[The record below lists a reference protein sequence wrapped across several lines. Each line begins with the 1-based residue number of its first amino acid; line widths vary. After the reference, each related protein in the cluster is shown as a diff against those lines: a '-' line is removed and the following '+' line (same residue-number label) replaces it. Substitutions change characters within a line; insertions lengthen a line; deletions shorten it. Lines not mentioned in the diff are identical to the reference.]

1 MDEQKKISG
10 SLAMNGAPQVITI
23 PASDPTKNRK
33 LRVAAYARVS
43 SNSEDQLNSF
53 AAQNAHYTELI
64 TANPEWE
71 FVDVYAD
78 KGITG
83 TSAEKRDDFQRLLA
97 DCRRGRVDKIL
108 VKSSSRFARNA
119 KECLEAI
126 RELKALGVG
135 VCFEEQGIDTSELAG
150 EFLTAIFAMMDQK
163 ESENIS
169 DNIRWTIQKR
179 MASGTFVPPSLPFG
193 YKRNDEGKIVIEPE
207 QARYVQEIFSSFLNG
222 KNTAEI
228 AAELRLRQSEEPAL
242 LPFCWSYNAVARIL
256 KNEKYIGN
264 SLWQKAYKT
273 RTLPRREINNRGGMP
288 QYYAAGT
295 HPAIISKEIYMQAQQ
310 LLRARRPR
318 AVRNGADNVLRS
330 SLLCGCCGARFRK
343 RQDDHI
349 VYYVCNTHSET
360 RNACPTRQIPEQEIQ
375 SAFCRLYYRLRRHG
389 LPILHQLLT
398 DLQSARKGKLLW
410 SLDIVALN
418 QKIADITRQDRLLA
432 QFKQQGLVDPDI
444 FISRRNELAEQLR
457 AAKLE
462 KERFLEAEED
472 QTIQQTQEL
481 IETLEAGPDFLDA
494 FDEELFRELVD
505 KIIVESNDRLRF
517 RLVNGLELTEPIER
531 TVR

>member
-1 MDEQKKISG
+1 MDGQKKTSG
-10 SLAMNGAPQVITI
+10 FLALNSTSRVITI
-23 PASDPTKNRK
+23 APSAPVRDRK

-43 SNSEDQLNSF
+43 SSSEDQLNSF

-97 DCRRGRVDKIL
+97 DCRRDRVDKTL

-119 KECLEAI
+119 KECLKAI

-135 VCFEEQGIDTSELAG
+135 VCFEEQGIDISKLAG

-169 DNIRWTIQKR
+169 DNLRWSIDMR
-179 MASGTFVPPSLPFG
+179 MRTGKYNTCFAPFG
-193 YKRNDEGKIVIEPE
+193 YQLVGGKLELIPE
-207 QARYVQEIFSSFLNG
+207 QAPIIRYIYDAYLAGKTAEDIAATLNLFSDDRPWKPQRIDYILTNERYSGNALLRKRYATDTIPRKVKRNRGERPMCFVAGINEAVVSQEIFD
-222 KNTAEI
+222 KAQ
-228 AAELRLRQSEEPAL
+228 ELRKKRWE
-242 LPFCWSYNAVARIL
+242 
-256 KNEKYIGN
+256 
-264 SLWQKAYKT
+264 
-273 RTLPRREINNRGGMP
+273 NR
-288 QYYAAGT
+288 
-295 HPAIISKEIYMQAQQ
+295 
-310 LLRARRPR
+310 
-318 AVRNGADNVLRS
+318 
-330 SLLCGCCGARFRK
+330 
-343 RQDDHI
+343 
-349 VYYVCNTHSET
+349 
-360 RNACPTRQIPEQEIQ
+360 
-375 SAFCRLYYRLRRHG
+375 
-389 LPILHQLLT
+389 
-398 DLQSARKGKLLW
+398 
-410 SLDIVALN
+410 
-418 QKIADITRQDRLLA
+418 
-432 QFKQQGLVDPDI
+432 LVDPDI
-444 FISRRNELAEQLR
+444 FISRQNELAEQLR

-462 KERFLEAEED
+462 KERFLKAEED

-481 IETLEAGPDFLDA
+481 IEALEAGPDFLDA
-494 FDEELFRELVD
+494 FDGELFRELVD

>member
-1 MDEQKKISG
+1 MDEQKKTSG
-10 SLAMNGAPQVITI
+10 SLALNSMPQVITI
-23 PASDPTKNRK
+23 PPSDPVRARK

-43 SNSEDQLNSF
+43 SSSEDQLNSF

-64 TANPEWE
+64 TSNPEWE

-83 TSAEKRDDFQRLLA
+83 TSAEKREDFQRLLA

-169 DNIRWTIQKR
+169 DNIRWSIQKR
-179 MASGTFVPPSLPFG
+179 MASGTFAPPSLPFG

-228 AAELRLRQSEEPAL
+228 AAELRLRQNEESAL

-256 KNEKYIGN
+256 KNEKYIGD
-264 SLWQKAYKT
+264 SLWQKAYD
-273 RTLPRREINNRGGMP
+273 G
-288 QYYAAGT
+288 
-295 HPAIISKEIYMQAQQ
+295 
-310 LLRARRPR
+310 
-318 AVRNGADNVLRS
+318 GADRV
-330 SLLCGCCGARFRK
+330 G
-343 RQDDHI
+343 
-349 VYYVCNTHSET
+349 
-360 RNACPTRQIPEQEIQ
+360 
-375 SAFCRLYYRLRRHG
+375 
-389 LPILHQLLT
+389 
-398 DLQSARKGKLLW
+398 
-410 SLDIVALN
+410 
-418 QKIADITRQDRLLA
+418 
-432 QFKQQGLVDPDI
+432 
-444 FISRRNELAEQLR
+444 
-457 AAKLE
+457 
-462 KERFLEAEED
+462 
-472 QTIQQTQEL
+472 
-481 IETLEAGPDFLDA
+481 
-494 FDEELFRELVD
+494 
-505 KIIVESNDRLRF
+505 
-517 RLVNGLELTEPIER
+517 
-531 TVR
+531 

>member
-1 MDEQKKISG
+1 MDEQKKTSG
-10 SLAMNGAPQVITI
+10 SLALNGAPQVITI
-23 PASDPTKNRK
+23 PPSDPVRDRK

-43 SNSEDQLNSF
+43 SGSEDQLNSF

-64 TANPEWE
+64 TDNPEWE

-119 KECLEAI
+119 KECLETV

-150 EFLTAIFAMMDQK
+150 ELLTAIFAMMDQK

-169 DNIRWTIQKR
+169 DNLRWSIDMR
-179 MASGTFVPPSLPFG
+179 MRAGKYNTCTAPFG
-193 YKRNDEGKIVIEPE
+193 YRLVKGKLELILEQAPIIRYIYDAYLAGKTAEDIAATLNLFSDDRPWKPQRIDYILTNERYSGNALLRKRYTTDTIPRKVKRNRGERPMCFVAGINEAV
-207 QARYVQEIFSSFLNG
+207 VSQEIFD
-222 KNTAEI
+222 KAQ
-228 AAELRLRQSEEPAL
+228 ELRKKRWE
-242 LPFCWSYNAVARIL
+242 
-256 KNEKYIGN
+256 
-264 SLWQKAYKT
+264 
-273 RTLPRREINNRGGMP
+273 NR
-288 QYYAAGT
+288 
-295 HPAIISKEIYMQAQQ
+295 
-310 LLRARRPR
+310 
-318 AVRNGADNVLRS
+318 
-330 SLLCGCCGARFRK
+330 
-343 RQDDHI
+343 
-349 VYYVCNTHSET
+349 
-360 RNACPTRQIPEQEIQ
+360 
-375 SAFCRLYYRLRRHG
+375 
-389 LPILHQLLT
+389 
-398 DLQSARKGKLLW
+398 
-410 SLDIVALN
+410 
-418 QKIADITRQDRLLA
+418 
-432 QFKQQGLVDPDI
+432 LVDPDI
-444 FISRRNELAEQLR
+444 FISRQNELAEQLR

-462 KERFLEAEED
+462 KERFLKAEED

-481 IETLEAGPDFLDA
+481 IEALEAGPDFLDA
-494 FDEELFRELVD
+494 FDGELFRELVD

>member
-1 MDEQKKISG
+1 MDEQKKTSG
-10 SLAMNGAPQVITI
+10 SLALNSTPRVITI
-23 PASDPTKNRK
+23 APSTPVRDRK

-43 SNSEDQLNSF
+43 SRSEDQLNSF

-64 TANPEWE
+64 TDNPEWE

-119 KECLEAI
+119 KECLETV

-169 DNIRWTIQKR
+169 DNLRWSIDMR
-179 MASGTFVPPSLPFG
+179 MRAGKYNTCTAPFG
-193 YKRNDEGKIVIEPE
+193 YRLVKGKLELIPE
-207 QARYVQEIFSSFLNG
+207 QVPIIRYIYEAYLSG
-222 KNTAEI
+222 KTAGDI
-228 AAELRLRQSEEPAL
+228 AAALNLFSKGKLWKPQRIDYILTNERYSGNAFLRKR
-242 LPFCWSYNAVARIL
+242 Y
-256 KNEKYIGN
+256 
-264 SLWQKAYKT
+264 T
-273 RTLPRREINNRGGMP
+273 TDTLPRKIKYNHGQKPMYFVEGINEAAISQEVFNKAQELRRRRGDSQVPGI
-288 QYYAAGT
+288 AG
-295 HPAIISKEIYMQAQQ
+295 Q
-310 LLRARRPR
+310 RPL
-318 AVRNGADNVLRS
+318 ANGWLY
-330 SLLCGCCGARFRK
+330 CGCCGKALRPKCINRK
-343 RQDDHI
+343 W
-349 VYYVCNTHSET
+349 YM
-360 RNACPTRQIPEQEIQ
+360 ACRGHEESTELCDLLPIAEEAVV
-375 SAFCRLYYRLRRHG
+375 SAVFHLYYKLRHQG
-389 LPILHQLLT
+389 VPILTQLLA
-398 DLQSARKGKLLW
+398 DLQNARKGKLLW

-432 QFKQQGLVDPDI
+432 QLKQQGLVGPDI
-444 FISRRNELAEQLR
+444 FISRQNELAEQLR

-481 IETLEAGPDFLDA
+481 IEALEAGPDFLDA
-494 FDEELFRELVD
+494 FDGELFRELVD

-517 RLVNGLELTEPIER
+517 RLVNSLELTEPIER